1 MPVVFAHAASFHNS
15 SFSPFRDG
23 MALLMLDLSPKNGTH
38 DLSTSDNFMLD
49 SLQNP
54 TTGV

>member
-38 DLSTSDNFMLD
+38 DLSTSDNLMLD